1 MLANGSWL
9 PVNYSNEPWL
19 AVAKE
24 SSWTE
29 QPQLTGEA
37 VPVEASYYNA
47 TRVCAQQYDR
57 GNQGYCFTDWQPS
70 TSCTQDYEFGCMSNR
85 YRDQWGSQAAS
96 YYMLALWVP
105 QAVQPTSGNAGRCPA
120 GYAKGTTTGY
130 TSRCFAPQAH
140 GASCSIA
147 DQCSSHSCSAGV
159 CQ

>member
-1 MLANGSWL
+1 
-9 PVNYSNEPWL
+9 
-19 AVAKE
+19 
-24 SSWTE
+24 
-29 QPQLTGEA
+29 
-37 VPVEASYYNA
+37 
-47 TRVCAQQYDR
+47 
-57 GNQGYCFTDWQPS
+57 
-70 TSCTQDYEFGCMSNR
+70 MSNR